1 MTDKQL
7 EYFDTLANT
16 QKQVFN
22 NLLNAQK
29 DLRVQWVEAISKT
42 HAAFTS
48 IPGLPETPQTKEAL
62 AQFETWFST
71 VADNS
76 QTATEE
82 ALKLQETWISAYDKQ
97 LAISRDVLKNFIE
110 IANPAAPKAKTP
122 FKAA

>member
-1 MTDKQL
+1 MDKQL
-7 EYFDTLANT
+7 EYFDALANT

-22 NLLNAQK
+22 NLLSAQK
-29 DLRVQWVEAISKT
+29 DLRVQWVDAISKT

-76 QTATEE
+76 QTATDE
-82 ALKLQETWISAYDKQ
+82 ALKLQ
-97 LAISRDVLKNFIE
+97 DVS
-110 IANPAAPKAKTP
+110 PAARDLAVGDTQR
-122 FKAA
+122 ALWQCAHQ

>member
-1 MTDKQL
+1 MDKQL

-22 NLLNAQK
+22 SLLTAQK
-29 DLRVQWVEAISKT
+29 DLRAQWVDAISKT

-62 AQFETWFST
+62 SQFNTWFST
-71 VADNS
+71 VANNS

-82 ALKLQETWISAYDKQ
+82 ALKTQETWIAAYEKQ
-97 LAISRDVLKNFIE
+97 LAVSRDVLKNFIE
-110 IANPAAPKAKTP
+110 IANSGKT
-122 FKAA
+122 K